1 MIAWNQLHYE
11 SFFTLFAC
19 HILPYPTCQA
29 SSSCSPARNL
39 RMTGTMWLP
48 KWRILGGTW
57 GGPPSLTWTQ
67 TVWPISSCPC
77 TMLERWHTTTSQKL
91 RIRNLWRFK
100 FEVSLWHREA
110 QELLGHCVTC
120 GCNECNVRVGLRESS
135 NWWWLT
141 WSSAIS
147 YARNGCVFFRIVQ
160 LYTQNQKTRSLQRV
174 SAFSTARSNRLAALW
189 ELCGRRVSPGWFAW
203 TPWVWVKSSSRQKL
217 DQFINKPKR
226 LDGSIWCFNF
236 NGNDYILGF
245 GFWPKWISIDDDIQM
260 EPGPGCF
267 IFTF

>member
-110 QELLGHCVTC
+110 QEFLGHCVTC

-160 LYTQNQKTRSLQRV
+160 LYTQNQKTFAAAGLSFFHGEIESTRRSV
-174 SAFSTARSNRLAALW
+174 GALW
-189 ELCGRRVSPGWFAW
+189 ETRF
-203 TPWVWVKSSSRQKL
+203 TWVVCLDSVGVGQK
-217 DQFINKPKR
+217 FEPTKI
-226 LDGSIWCFNF
+226 GSIYQQAKTLGRFN
-236 NGNDYILGF
+236 LML
-245 GFWPKWISIDDDIQM
+245 QL
-260 EPGPGCF
+260 
-267 IFTF
+267 